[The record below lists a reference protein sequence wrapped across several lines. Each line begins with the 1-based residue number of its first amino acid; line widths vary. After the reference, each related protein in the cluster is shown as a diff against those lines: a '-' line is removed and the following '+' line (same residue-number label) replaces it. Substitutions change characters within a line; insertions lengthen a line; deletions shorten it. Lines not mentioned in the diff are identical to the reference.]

1 MAKDR
6 QLGATNSLGIINM
19 MESINSNLLATSSKH
34 NLSKMTA
41 SRLSEN
47 LRKQYEKRS
56 IRVIKGDTVK
66 VMRGEY
72 SGIEG
77 KVEKVSINK
86 GTLAIEGVQREKVRG
101 GNVKVQIHASN
112 VMIVDLNLDDKY
124 RQNKIQVNTN
134 NEARNERR
142 KVDTK
147 PKKKKKSK
155 KTTSKNEE
163 SRNK

>member
-6 QLGATNSLGIINM
+6 QLGATNSLGSFKNIM
-19 MESINSNLLATSSKH
+19 KSINSDLLATSKH
-34 NLSKMTA
+34 NLSKMAA
-41 SRLSEN
+41 SRLSNN
-47 LRKQYEKRS
+47 LRQQYAKGS
-56 IRVIKGDTVK
+56 TRVIKGDTVK

-86 GTLAIEGVQREKVRG
+86 GTLAIEGVQREKIRG

-112 VMIVDLNLDDKY
+112 VMIVGLNLDDKY
-124 RQNKIQVNTN
+124 RQNKIQVNTKT
-134 NEARNERR
+134 EVRDEQR
-142 KVDTK
+142 KVDRK
-147 PKKKKKSK
+147 PKKKKTK
-155 KTTSKNEE
+155 KTTSKDQE

>member
-1 MAKDR
+1 MK
-6 QLGATNSLGIINM
+6 
-19 MESINSNLLATSSKH
+19 SINSNLLATSKH
-34 NLSKMTA
+34 NLSKMAA
-41 SRLSEN
+41 SRLSNN
-47 LRKQYEKRS
+47 LRQQYAKAS
-56 IRVIKGDTVK
+56 TRVIKGDTVK

-112 VMIVDLNLDDKY
+112 VMIVGLNLDDKY
-124 RQNKIQVNTN
+124 RQNKIQVDAKTD
-134 NEARNERR
+134 ARDEQR
-142 KVDTK
+142 KVDRK
-147 PKKKKKSK
+147 PKKKKTEG
-155 KTTSKNEE
+155 TTSKDQE

>member
-6 QLGATNSLGIINM
+6 QLGSTNSLGSFKNIM
-19 MESINSNLLATSSKH
+19 KSINSNFLVASKH
-34 NLSKMTA
+34 NLSKMAA
-41 SRLSEN
+41 SRLSNN
-47 LRKQYEKRS
+47 LRQQYAKGS
-56 IRVIKGDTVK
+56 TRVIKGDTVK

-112 VMIVDLNLDDKY
+112 VMIVGLNLDDKY
-124 RQNKIQVNTN
+124 RQNKIQVNTKT
-134 NEARNERR
+134 EARDEQR
-142 KVDTK
+142 KVDRK
-147 PKKKKKSK
+147 PKKKKTKE
-155 KTTSKNEE
+155 TTSKDQE